1 MIWLR
6 VLAIY
11 FLVIGVAIVLMGVL
25 GGVREPI
32 SESFL
37 YEFHEILPERDVK
50 YVSLTS
56 GVVRIS
62 IISEAEAYVTIY
74 RSVFGGGPEKL
85 FERVVEGLE
94 KLEFATDVPS
104 SYYVYIE
111 LMPTNELVNGSRPR
125 MLLDILVEPDYDFT
139 YVFGGPIIGVG
150 VALLLLDRVVAR
162 REASRF
168 LASGVS

>member
-1 MIWLR
+1 MR

-11 FLVIGVAIVLMGVL
+11 FIVIGVAIVLMGVL
-25 GGVREPI
+25 GGVQEPI

-37 YEFHEILPERDVK
+37 YEFHEIIPEKGVN

-85 FERVVEGLE
+85 FEGVVEGLE
-94 KLEFATDVPS
+94 KFEYTADVPS

-111 LMPTNELVNGSRPR
+111 LVPTKELVNGSRPR
-125 MLLDILVEPDYDFT
+125 LLLDILVEPDYDFT
-139 YVFGGPIIGVG
+139 IVFGGPIMGIG

-168 LASGVS
+168 LASGAS